1 MASYKEIV
9 TKAVVGKGK
18 KTFTTTHI
26 VSPSV
31 LPTTILGCW
40 VINHTFSGSNSD
52 NNKVLITGS
61 FDVNI
66 WYSSSN
72 NTKTEVISDTVNY
85 SETINVKMIDN
96 NYDGNEEVIVRSL
109 KQPNCIKAEI
119 VDGKISYTIEKEL
132 SAEIVGDTKIK
143 VGINNIDDEWEDI
156 INDED
161 AEENIDKSNIEKEI
175 NDTVEE
181 NFL

>member
-1 MASYKEIV
+1 
-9 TKAVVGKGK
+9 
-18 KTFTTTHI
+18 
-26 VSPSV
+26 
-31 LPTTILGCW
+31 
-40 VINHTFSGSNSD
+40 
-52 NNKVLITGS
+52 
-61 FDVNI
+61 
-66 WYSSSN
+66 
-72 NTKTEVISDTVNY
+72 
-85 SETINVKMIDN
+85 MIDN

-161 AEENIDKSNIEKEI
+161 AEENIDNSNIEKEI
-175 NDTVEE
+175 NDTVGRK
-181 NFL
+181 FL